1 LEIAAVWARLDFMS
15 MSIEPDLHLEVI
27 KLLLQ
32 VAWADHEVQ
41 PAERSVLLSYARE
54 HGMSMEELE
63 ELSRYVEGEA
73 PLPPPNLGLLRQ
85 HKEQAMAVVCTLLGS
100 DKRLKQDESEILAQL
115 EEMLGGSG

>member
-1 LEIAAVWARLDFMS
+1 MS
-15 MSIEPDLHLEVI
+15 TQPDLHLEVI

-54 HGMSMEELE
+54 HGMPMEELK
-63 ELSRYVEGEA
+63 ELSKYVKGEA
-73 PLPPPNLGLLRQ
+73 PLPPPDLGYIRQ
-85 HKEQAMAVVCTLLGS
+85 HREQAMAAVCTLLGS
-100 DKRLKQDESEILAQL
+100 DKRLKEDESEILAQL